1 MRLALASSLFKVTGF
16 HENLSNFWI
25 SARNPEDFYA
35 PKVKMLRY
43 AEKITHADDN
53 LR

>member
-16 HENLSNFWI
+16 HETSPI
-25 SARNPEDFYA
+25 SGFQLEIQGIFMLQ
-35 PKVKMLRY
+35 KSKMLMY